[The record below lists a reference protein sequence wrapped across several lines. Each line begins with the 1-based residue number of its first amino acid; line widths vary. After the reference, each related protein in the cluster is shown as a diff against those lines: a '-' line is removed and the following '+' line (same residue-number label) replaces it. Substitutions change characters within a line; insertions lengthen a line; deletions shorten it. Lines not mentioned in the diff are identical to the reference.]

1 MPRKGSLEQERTKK
15 LKGARRLVIKLGT
28 RIVTGPEGG
37 VTLERVEPI
46 VGSIAALMKSGRSV
60 ILVSSGAVG
69 LGRAALGLSA
79 SRVGNLVTKQACAA
93 IGQGLL
99 MDAYR
104 GLFARWG
111 LRIAQVL
118 LTEDD
123 FTVWSRYS
131 NLKGTI
137 DKLLQF
143 GVVPIINENDTVST
157 TEIASINPGGN
168 PGGPGTRSAVFSD
181 NDHLAALVM
190 SGLGADALLLLTDM
204 NGFLRDGP
212 RRPGARSAG
221 AASADGE
228 IIPVI
233 DRVTPHLR
241 ALAAGPSPSGR
252 GGMLTKLEAAEIA
265 MHCGGTAVIANGSQP
280 GVVDQVFAGKPAG
293 TAFLPLKRMQGKRR
307 WIAFAANVEGRI
319 TVDAGAEKVLTAGK
333 ASLLASGIVRVE
345 SHFAPND
352 VVGIL
357 GPTGEEIARGI
368 AGCASHEVEA
378 WLSTNPAPRA
388 TAARPSRTKGV
399 PLARTQDAQGSRTPI
414 VVRRDNIVLI
424 RK

>member
-37 VTLERVEPI
+37 VSIDRVAPI

-79 SRVGNLVTKQACAA
+79 SRMGNLVIKQACAA
-93 IGQGLL
+93 VGQGLL

-104 GLFARWG
+104 NLFARWG

-131 NLKGTI
+131 NLKRTI
-137 DKLLQF
+137 AKLLQF

-157 TEIASINPGGN
+157 TEIASIDRSGL
-168 PGGPGTRSAVFSD
+168 GTRASVFSD

-190 SGLGADALLLLTDM
+190 SGLGADALLLLTDV
-204 NGFLRDGP
+204 NGLFRDGP
-212 RRPGARSAG
+212 WRSGSRSTGADS
-221 AASADGE
+221 E

-233 DRVTPHLR
+233 DHITPELR
-241 ALAAGPSPSGR
+241 SLAAGPSPSGR

-265 MHCGGTAVIANGSQP
+265 MHCGGTAVIANGTQP
-280 GVVDQVFAGKPAG
+280 GVADEIFAGKPAG
-293 TAFLPLKRMQGKRR
+293 TVFLPLKRIQGKRR
-307 WIAFAANVEGRI
+307 WIAFAAGVQGRI
-319 TVDAGAEKVLTAGK
+319 AVDAGAEKTLTK
-333 ASLLASGIVRVE
+333 SRASLLASGIIRVE
-345 SHFAPND
+345 NHFAPND
-352 VVGIL
+352 IVSIL
-357 GPTGEEIARGI
+357 GHTGLEIARGI
-368 AGCASHEVEA
+368 AGCASHELEA
-378 WLSTNPAPRA
+378 WLSANPAPRA
-388 TAARPSRTKGV
+388 KGRPPVRAKNV
-399 PLARTQDAQGSRTPI
+399 QGSRPPI
-414 VVRRDNIVLI
+414 VIRRDNIVLI